1 MPFTQFGYDS
11 RKLQYLAK
19 YYISISLFG
28 QSFRMC
34 SESEIYAK
42 ALEIDTI
49 QIHPGWNILDLM
61 EVIQVAKK
69 EAKVVG
75 GPIDTQLLKYLFL
88 RGVYATH
95 NKYWEE
101 LNNWLN
107 DKNLNELEMS
117 TLYQELVLRKHEVE
131 LEQKFKG
138 PTPTN
143 NNLAMQLYAKVHSRS
158 TLKSDIMMAI
168 KGSNEAN
175 IAHVANY
182 GDLCRHPLCRGKRNS
197 AKHLWSECRRNP
209 NNLQNKLRHNNDRSK
224 FDRGIKN
231 GIRTNSGGNNFPG
244 SSNFRSNNIINSGFK
259 QDRVGSKPN
268 FRSNSNY
275 RGSERRDG
283 KSVNNSRGD
292 SKYSNKF
299 NQSTS
304 RNNNFQQGFKEQNK
318 TNIGG
323 LERNVRGKYNSQVV
337 KGAMFAIQKQLPN
350 GKRKLSKDFQAALH
364 VEDLAANFA

>member
-1 MPFTQFGYDS
+1 MEFNFPADHEFTRQELRQFHHLCRLRNLDMTPSNYNIWQGTIFLFHYLGKVSECVPNLSIQIQALDLNDVQGAL
-11 RKLQYLAK
+11 KLISN
-19 YYISISLFG
+19 YYHEWQG
-28 QSFRMC
+28 P
-34 SESEIYAK
+34 EIYAK

-75 GPIDTQLLKYLFL
+75 RPIDTQLLKYLFL

-244 SSNFRSNNIINSGFK
+244 SSNIGSNNIINSGFK
-259 QDRVGSKPN
+259 QDRVGGKPN

-283 KSVNNSRGD
+283 KSINNSRGD
-292 SKYSNKF
+292 SK
-299 NQSTS
+299 
-304 RNNNFQQGFKEQNK
+304 
-318 TNIGG
+318 
-323 LERNVRGKYNSQVV
+323 
-337 KGAMFAIQKQLPN
+337 
-350 GKRKLSKDFQAALH
+350 
-364 VEDLAANFA
+364 